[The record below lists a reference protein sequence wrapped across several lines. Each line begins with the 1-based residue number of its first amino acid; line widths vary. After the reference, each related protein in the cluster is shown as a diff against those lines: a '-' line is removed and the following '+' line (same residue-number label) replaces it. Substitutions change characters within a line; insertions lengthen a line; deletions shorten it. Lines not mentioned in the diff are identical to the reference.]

1 MVLQA
6 ITEILVVLPLGI
18 FQIHSKTARL
28 VAGCYDPFF
37 AENHVADVEIFKK
50 GEEATSVSEIL
61 TVVGICE
68 IYRGQGG
75 REGGGHIVDTLS

>member
-1 MVLQA
+1 MY
-6 ITEILVVLPLGI
+6 VV
-18 FQIHSKTARL
+18 
-28 VAGCYDPFF
+28 
-37 AENHVADVEIFKK
+37 EVEIFKK

-75 REGGGHIVDTLS
+75 RGRGGGHIVNTLS